1 MSIIPGA
8 PLLPTT
14 VVGSYPAADGG
25 GIFSLVNPLRT
36 AMKRAV
42 EDQINAGIDIIS
54 DGQVRGDMVGA
65 FTSRLPGIRGQ
76 EVVGKV
82 LPSSAPITA
91 ADVRYARRRTPLVK
105 GIVTGP
111 TTLAHA
117 LHLSTPL
124 YRNREELVIDLATAM
139 AEEARALQKEGIA
152 VLQIDEPILSTGMGD
167 PETAKNA
174 IGTIAGQVS
183 VPVCLHVCGD
193 LRTVLDSILSYPV
206 QILDFEFSKNPANLE
221 IISRKELGEKMIGF
235 GCVDSAS
242 PEVEPVETILTLIRA
257 GMELFGPERILIDPD
272 CGLRMHTRD
281 TAYAKLS
288 HMVSAAKAAREEI
301 EGWG

>member
-1 MSIIPGA
+1 MSLIPGT

-14 VVGSYPAADGG
+14 VVGSYPVVGG
-25 GIFSLVNPLRT
+25 GGLSSLVNPLRS

-42 EDQINAGIDIIS
+42 EDQIRAGIDIIS

-76 EVVGKV
+76 EVVGKI
-82 LPSSAPITA
+82 LPASAPITA
-91 ADVRYARRRTPLVK
+91 ADVKYARRRTPLVK

-117 LHLSTPL
+117 LHLSTPQ
-124 YRNREELVIDLATAM
+124 YRNREELVPDLALALAM
-139 AEEARALQKEGIA
+139 EARALQEEGIA

-167 PETAKNA
+167 LAVAKKA
-174 IGTIAGQVS
+174 IGIIAGQVS

-193 LRTVLDSILSYPV
+193 LGTVVDALLSYPV
-206 QILDFEFSKNPANLE
+206 QILDFEFSKNPANME
-221 IISRKELGEKMIGF
+221 IISGKDLGGRRLGF

-242 PEVEPVETILTLIRA
+242 PEIEPVETILSRIRA
-257 GMELFGPERILIDPD
+257 GVELFGPERMLIDPD

-288 HMVSAAKAAREEI
+288 NMVSATKAARKEI
-301 EGWG
+301 GG

>member
-1 MSIIPGA
+1 MNLIPGA

-14 VVGSYPAADGG
+14 VVGSYPVVQGG
-25 GIFSLVNPLRT
+25 GLSSLVNPLRS

-42 EDQINAGIDIIS
+42 EDQISAGIDIIS

-82 LPSSAPITA
+82 LPASAPITA

-117 LHLSTPL
+117 LHLATPL
-124 YRNREELVIDLATAM
+124 YRNREELVPDLASAL
-139 AEEARALQKEGIA
+139 ALEARALQEEGIA

-167 PETAKNA
+167 LEVAKKA
-174 IGTIAGQVS
+174 IAIIAGQVS

-193 LRTVLDSILSYPV
+193 LGAVVDDLLSYPV
-206 QILDFEFSKNPANLE
+206 QILDFEFSRNPGNME
-221 IISRKELGEKMIGF
+221 IISGKDLGGRMIGF

-242 PEVEPVETILTLIRA
+242 PEVEPADVILSRIR
-257 GMELFGPERILIDPD
+257 GGVELFGPEQMLVDPD
-272 CGLRMHTRD
+272 CGLRMHSRD

-288 HMVSAAKAAREEI
+288 HMAEAAKTARKECQ
-301 EGWG
+301 G